1 MNNKTAFITG
11 GSQGIGRGIA
21 RQLSDAGYD
30 IAFTYNRNEAEAV
43 TLHSEITKKGLRC
56 YYYQASFHLPN
67 VAEEVTAKAVSDL
80 GGIDLL
86 VCNAGVFRY
95 NNVLNLEGE
104 YIDFMYNLSYRSY
117 MLCSKVAANDMV
129 ARGAKGNIIF
139 ISSTRSF
146 RAYPDDAIYGSMKA
160 ALNRSV
166 ESMALDLAPHGIR
179 VNCIAP
185 GATATRGNFTLEEL
199 SGGYAEGIPLKRK
212 GTPDEVGAL
221 VRFVASDEASYMTG
235 NTIKLDGGLILPGM
249 PEPEGD
255 LDLYGVPKI
264 N

>member
-1 MNNKTAFITG
+1 MNAFITG
-11 GSQGIGRGIA
+11 GSMGIGRGIA
-21 RQLSDAGYD
+21 RVLSDAGYD
-30 IAFTYNRNEAEAV
+30 IAFTYNRNEDDAK
-43 TLHSEITKKGLRC
+43 TLHEELVKKGRRSF
-56 YYYQASFHLPN
+56 YYQASLHLPN
-67 VAEEVTAKAVSDL
+67 VAEEVTAKAVADL

-95 NNVLNLEGE
+95 NDTLNLEGE

-117 MLCSKVAANDMV
+117 MLCAKVAANSMV
-129 ARGAKGNIIF
+129 DRGVAGNIIF
-139 ISSTRSF
+139 ISSTRGY
-146 RAYPDDAIYGSMKA
+146 RAYHDDAIYGSMKA
-160 ALNRSV
+160 ALIRSV
-166 ESMALDLAPHGIR
+166 ESMALDLAPKKIR

-199 SGGYAEGIPLKRK
+199 TGGYADGIPLKRK

-221 VRFVASDEASYMTG
+221 VRFVASEDASYMTG

-255 LDLYGVPKI
+255 ADLYGIPK
-264 N
+264 

>member
-1 MNNKTAFITG
+1 MNKTAFITG

-21 RQLSDAGYD
+21 RVLSDAGYD
-30 IAFTYNRNEAEAV
+30 VAFTYNRNETEAE
-43 TLHSEITKKGLRC
+43 TLHCEITEKGRRSF
-56 YYYQASFHLPN
+56 YYQASFHLPH
-67 VAEEVTAKAVSDL
+67 VAEEVTAKAVADL

-95 NNVLNLEGE
+95 NDIINLEGE
-104 YIDFMYNLSYRSY
+104 YMDFMYNLSYRSY
-117 MLCSKVAANDMV
+117 MLCSKVAAGDMV
-129 ARGAKGNIIF
+129 ARGAKGNIVF

-146 RAYPDDAIYGSMKA
+146 RAYPDDAVYGSMKA
-160 ALNRSV
+160 ALNRAV
-166 ESMALDLAPHGIR
+166 ESMALDLAPRGIR

-185 GATATRGNFTLEEL
+185 GATAVRGNFTLDEL
-199 SGGYAEGIPLKRK
+199 TGGYADGIPLKRK

-221 VRFVASDEASYMTG
+221 VRYVASDDAAYMTG

-255 LDLYGVPKI
+255 ADLYGVPKG
-264 N
+264 